1 MADYFLHVNSGE
13 IKNFCK
19 QVNTWWSHK
28 ILLYFLSGIFQ
39 QFFGAVAF
47 CHIIFPEIETP
58 EGQRLLVVFKLLC
71 EYEVG
76 RVAYL
81 QIWRWPLK

>member
-1 MADYFLHVNSGE
+1 MQLWQVIFSRLIQAGLRDC
-13 IKNFCK
+13 CK
-19 QVNTWWSHK
+19 QVNTWWSYK

-39 QFFGAVAF
+39 QLFGAVAF
-47 CHIIFPEIETP
+47 CHIIFSEIQMP
-58 EGQRLLVVFKLLC
+58 EGQRLLMVFKLSC

-81 QIWRWPLK
+81 